1 VSSLYRTSKAKHPE
15 ARPVRT
21 NKELNLNLPDAK
33 GQTTSGLTAAGVF
46 VVLGAV
52 TLLVGIV
59 DTLMFGTHTWLTT
72 IAFIFSSIFVA
83 TRTSARSPWAAWTA
97 PVITLFL
104 MLAIT
109 SPLGDK
115 QFGGTLSTLLL
126 GTLLG
131 LSDRTWVVV
140 IVTLI
145 CWVVSRRTEVKEKS
159 RQRQLARTRK
169 N

>member
-1 VSSLYRTSKAKHPE
+1 MSSLYRTSKAKHPE

-21 NKELNLNLPDAK
+21 NKDLNLNLPDSK
-33 GQTTSGLTAAGVF
+33 GQIASGLTAAGVF
-46 VVLGAV
+46 VVLGIV
-52 TLLVGIV
+52 TILVGVV
-59 DTLMFGTHTWLTT
+59 DSLMFGSHTLFTT
-72 IAFIFSSIFVA
+72 IVFVISSIFVA
-83 TRTSARSPWAAWTA
+83 SRTSARSPWAAWTA

-109 SPLGDK
+109 TPLGNN
-115 QFGGTLSTLLL
+115 QFGGILTTLLL

-131 LSDRTWVVV
+131 LSDRTWVIV

-145 CWVVSRRTEVKEKS
+145 CWVISRRTEVKEKS
-159 RQRQLARTRK
+159 RQRQLARTRR

>member
-21 NKELNLNLPDAK
+21 SKELNLNLPESK
-33 GQTTSGLTAAGVF
+33 GQMASGLTAAGVF
-46 VVLGAV
+46 VVLGTV
-52 TLLVGIV
+52 TLLVGFV
-59 DTLMFGTHTWLTT
+59 DSLIFGTHTWLTT
-72 IAFIFSSIFVA
+72 IAFVVSSIFVA

-97 PVITLFL
+97 PVITLFV

-109 SPLGDK
+109 TPFGEN
-115 QFGGTLSTLLL
+115 QFGGTLTTLLL

-131 LSDRTWVVV
+131 LSDRTWVIVL
-140 IVTLI
+140 VTLM
-145 CWVVSRRTEVKEKS
+145 CWVISRRTEVKEKS